1 MKQTQNII
9 ICDNCELENIYDIT
23 SHYGGNPIHGWIDVN
38 IINGSTTLSTLHK
51 KTEFDFC
58 CTTCL
63 LEYFTKNP

>member
-38 IINGSTTLSTLHK
+38 IINGSTTLSALHK
-51 KTEFDFC
+51 KT
-58 CTTCL
+58 
-63 LEYFTKNP
+63 